1 MAKDYNAI
9 NFKNKDI
16 DKFAS
21 KFGQQGDPI
30 KKANISSVSE
40 STAVNTP
47 NFTAVVTK
55 KTPLSSGISDK
66 DRQVRDNIIAANKK
80 NASPENKAAL
90 KNNNAYMQ
98 SKIAQEKQDRKDLMT
113 AKKK

>member
-55 KTPLSSGISDK
+55 KTPLSSGPSDA
-66 DRQVRDNIIAANKK
+66 DRKNRDEIFKAYK
-80 NASPENKAAL
+80 KAATKENIAKV

-98 SKIAQEKQDRKDLMT
+98 SKIEAEKQDRKDLMT

>member
-16 DKFAS
+16 DKFAG
-21 KFGQQGDPI
+21 KFGNGDPI
-30 KKANISSVSE
+30 KKTNITSASE
-40 STAVNTP
+40 STAVKTP

-66 DRQVRDNIIAANKK
+66 DLKVRDNIIAANKK
-80 NASPENKAAL
+80 NPSPENKAAL

-98 SKIAQEKQDRKDLMT
+98 SKIAQEKNDRKDLMT